1 MRKKSKYRPKGVRL
15 DNMTW
20 VMSSIKPF
28 DSVAVAVDL
37 RIKNHAAIEALR
49 LGQATRHDMDV
60 LIGAF
65 NMCEGYMRL
74 RDEFGVDWAKEIREG
89 QDALL
94 AVSRRGLALS
104 PERFIC
110 RADELVAINMTM
122 QIHDAQLDQSTVQ
135 DMERAL
141 AIVEK
146 DERHGKARAI
156 RVKEPNETNQQNP
169 VGGS

>member
-1 MRKKSKYRPKGVRL
+1 MRKKSKYKPKGVRT

-28 DSVAVAVDL
+28 REISAGTDL
-37 RIKNHAAIEALR
+37 RIKNHDAMDKLR
-49 LGQATRHDMDV
+49 RGVADKADMDV
-60 LIGAF
+60 LIGAA

-74 RDEFGVDWAKEIREG
+74 RDEFGKDWSAEIRAG

-94 AVSRRGLALS
+94 AVARRGLDS
-104 PERFIC
+104 NKFIC
-110 RADELVAINMTM
+110 KAPELVAINLILE
-122 QIHDAQLDQSTVQ
+122 IHDAQLEQSTVQ

-146 DERHGKARAI
+146 DQRHGKARS
-156 RVKEPNETNQQNP
+156 VKEK
-169 VGGS
+169 V

>member
-28 DSVAVAVDL
+28 DSVEVAVDL

-49 LGQATRHDMDV
+49 LGQATRDDIDI

-146 DERHGKARAI
+146 DQKHGKARAI
-156 RVKEPNETNQQNP
+156 RVKGPNEINQPNT

>member
-1 MRKKSKYRPKGVRL
+1 MRKKSKYKPKGVRT

-28 DSVAVAVDL
+28 KEISAGTDL
-37 RIKNHAAIEALR
+37 RIKNHDAMDKLR
-49 LGQATRHDMDV
+49 RGVADKADMDV
-60 LIGAF
+60 LIGAA

-74 RDEFGVDWAKEIREG
+74 RDEFGKDWSAEIRAG

-94 AVSRRGLALS
+94 AVARRGLDS
-104 PERFIC
+104 NRFVC
-110 RADELVAINMTM
+110 KAPELVAINLILE
-122 QIHDAQLDQSTVQ
+122 IHDAQLEQSTVQ

-146 DERHGKARAI
+146 DQRHGKARS
-156 RVKEPNETNQQNP
+156 VKEKKDAVSACER
-169 VGGS
+169 VDG

>member
-1 MRKKSKYRPKGVRL
+1 MRKKSKYKPKGVRT

-28 DSVAVAVDL
+28 KEISAGTDL
-37 RIKNHAAIEALR
+37 RIKNHDAMDKLR
-49 LGQATRHDMDV
+49 RGVADRADMDV
-60 LIGAF
+60 LIGAL

-74 RDEFGVDWAKEIREG
+74 RDEFGKDWSAEIRAG

-94 AVSRRGLALS
+94 AVARRGLDS
-104 PERFIC
+104 NKFIC
-110 RADELVAINMTM
+110 KAPELVAINLVLE
-122 QIHDAQLDQSTVQ
+122 IHDAQLDQSTVQ

-146 DERHGKARAI
+146 DQRHGKARS
-156 RVKEPNETNQQNP
+156 VKEKSDAVSACER
-169 VGGS
+169 VDG

>member
-1 MRKKSKYRPKGVRL
+1 MRKKSKYKPKGVRT

-28 DSVAVAVDL
+28 KEISAGTDL
-37 RIKNHAAIEALR
+37 RIKNHDAMDKLR
-49 LGQATRHDMDV
+49 RGIADRADMDV
-60 LIGAF
+60 LIGAA

-74 RDEFGVDWAKEIREG
+74 RDEFGRDWSAEIRAG

-94 AVSRRGLALS
+94 AVARRGLDS
-104 PERFIC
+104 NKFIC
-110 RADELVAINMTM
+110 KAPELVAINLILE
-122 QIHDAQLDQSTVQ
+122 IHDAQLEQSTVQ

-146 DERHGKARAI
+146 DQRHGKARS
-156 RVKEPNETNQQNP
+156 VKEKKDA
-169 VGGS
+169 VSAC

>member
-1 MRKKSKYRPKGVRL
+1 MRKKSKYKPKGVRT

-28 DSVAVAVDL
+28 REISAGTDL
-37 RIKNHAAIEALR
+37 RIKNHEAMDKLR
-49 LGQATRHDMDV
+49 RGVADKADMDV
-60 LIGAF
+60 LIGAA

-74 RDEFGVDWAKEIREG
+74 RDEFGKDWSAEIRAG

-94 AVSRRGLALS
+94 AVARRGVDS
-104 PERFIC
+104 NKFIC
-110 RADELVAINMTM
+110 KAPELVAINLILE
-122 QIHDAQLDQSTVQ
+122 IHDAQLEQSTVQ

-146 DERHGKARAI
+146 DQRHGKARS
-156 RVKEPNETNQQNP
+156 VKEKA
-169 VGGS
+169 